1 MSRRARES
9 DDGQANVESREDSRN
24 AKSVDKANEAD
35 ENDLNGTE
43 GVQSLVSS
51 PSKKDEEDSGG
62 TKNEGDPET
71 SESEADPDDEGLGA
85 AAESQKD
92 PQNGEVSPKAVPRR
106 RRRRRVL
113 AWVGGVMAVIL
124 LGTAGTGLW
133 LYWNLQGNIHHEHA
147 DSSELGTNR
156 PVKLNKSTNILLIG
170 SDSRA
175 GANSRYGVDTG
186 ARSDTT
192 ILLHVS
198 PNGDRAVA
206 ISFPRDS
213 MVQIPACKKKK
224 GSMTPPQFGMIN
236 VAYAEAGAVCTWHT
250 IESLTG
256 VHIDHFVEVDFSGFK
271 RVVDALGGV
280 EICIPQPIV
289 DPRADL
295 ALKAGRQIVKGDQAL
310 GYVRTRYVLGD
321 GSDLDRIKRQQ
332 KFLASVAKK
341 ALDGNMLADPMRTY
355 RFLSAAT
362 KSISTDDKLTLNAM
376 RKLAGSVKG
385 MTTGKVRFV
394 TVPTHAYP
402 KDPNRVEW
410 DMTQAR
416 PLFDAIG
423 SDNNLPEAAPTPTPA
438 AAPSQPVQAA
448 LPVPGDVKVTV
459 LAATK
464 AIGRQSA
471 DRLATA
477 GFKIAKVKVQKAE
490 TAETW
495 ISYGPGADRR
505 AAAVAALLPG
515 VNPVPQKGGAKGM
528 VYLVVGDNGVQL
540 ITLPP
545 AAIPPVAGGVTA
557 NQNLCGANA

>member
-1 MSRRARES
+1 MSRKAR
-9 DDGQANVESREDSRN
+9 DDHDGQAEGREGSEE
-24 AKSVDKANEAD
+24 ASGADKANIADKEHLNITNDAKSLVVSASKGSDEDPGDAD
-35 ENDLNGTE
+35 EAQGTKDPQ
-43 GVQSLVSS
+43 GVENPPAS
-51 PSKKDEEDSGG
+51 PSK
-62 TKNEGDPET
+62 
-71 SESEADPDDEGLGA
+71 
-85 AAESQKD
+85 
-92 PQNGEVSPKAVPRR
+92 RR
-106 RRRRRVL
+106 RGRRIL
-113 AWVGGVMAVIL
+113 AWVGGVTAVIL
-124 LGTAGTGLW
+124 LATVGTGTW
-133 LYWNLQGNIHHEHA
+133 LYFNLQGNIHHEHA
-147 DSSELGTNR
+147 DSGELGTNR
-156 PVKLNKSTNILLIG
+156 PVKLNKSTNILLVG

-175 GANSRYGVDTG
+175 GANSQYGVDTG

-213 MVQIPACKKKK
+213 MVQIPACKKKN
-224 GSMTPPQFGMIN
+224 GSKTPAQFGMIN
-236 VAYAEAGAVCTWHT
+236 VAFAEAGAVCTWHT
-250 IESLTG
+250 LESLTG
-256 VHIDHFVEVDFSGFK
+256 IHIDHFVEVDFSGFK

-280 EICIPQPIV
+280 EICVPRPII

-295 ALKAGRQIVKGDQAL
+295 TLKAGRQIVKGDQAL

-362 KSISTDDKLTLNAM
+362 KSITTDDKLTVNAM

-416 PLFDAIG
+416 PLFDAIRG
-423 SDNNLPEAAPTPTPA
+423 DNNLPEVATSPTPV
-438 AAPSQPVQAA
+438 PSQAA
-448 LPVPGDVKVTV
+448 VAPLPAPGKVKITV
-459 LAATK
+459 LAADK
-464 AIGRQSA
+464 AAGRQSA
-471 DRLATA
+471 DRLAVA
-477 GFKIAKVKVQKAE
+477 GFKIAKVKVEKAR

-495 ISYGPGADRR
+495 VSYGPGAERQ
-505 AAAVAALLPG
+505 AAAVAALLAG
-515 VNPVPQKGGAKGM
+515 VNPIARKGEKGM

-540 ITLPP
+540 INLPP

-557 NQNLCGANA
+557 SQNLCGADA

>member
-1 MSRRARES
+1 MSRKAR
-9 DDGQANVESREDSRN
+9 DGHDGQANMESQEDSEN
-24 AKSVDKANEAD
+24 AKSAD
-35 ENDLNGTE
+35 TTKNM
-43 GVQSLVSS
+43 
-51 PSKKDEEDSGG
+51 DEEQLNSTGSMKSSDGSAD
-62 TKNEGDPET
+62 K
-71 SESEADPDDEGLGA
+71 ESE
-85 AAESQKD
+85 ES
-92 PQNGEVSPKAVPRR
+92 PQAVPPRR
-106 RRRRRVL
+106 RGHRIL

-133 LYWNLQGNIHHEHA
+133 LYWNLQGNIHHENA
-147 DSSELGTNR
+147 DGELGTNR

-175 GANSRYGVDTG
+175 GANRRYGVDTG

-224 GSMTPPQFGMIN
+224 NGSKTPAQFGMIN
-236 VAYAEAGAVCTWHT
+236 VAYAEAGSICTWHT

-256 VHIDHFVEVDFSGFK
+256 IHIDHFVEVDFSGFK

-280 EICIPQPIV
+280 EICVPRPIV

-295 ALKAGRQIVKGDQAL
+295 TLKAGRQIVKGDQAL

-341 ALDGNMLADPMRTY
+341 ALDGNMLADPVRTY

-362 KSISTDDKLTLNAM
+362 KSISTDDKLTLIAM

-385 MTTGKVRFV
+385 MTTGTVRFV
-394 TVPTHAYP
+394 TVPTKAYP
-402 KDPNRVEW
+402 KDPNRVQW
-410 DMTQAR
+410 DMAQAG
-416 PLFDAIG
+416 PLFDAVRQ
-423 SDNNLPEAAPTPTPA
+423 DNNLPETAPAPPQPAESPLPA
-438 AAPSQPVQAA
+438 A
-448 LPVPGDVKVTV
+448 GKVKVTV
-459 LAATK
+459 LARTK
-464 AIGRQSA
+464 AVARHSA
-471 DRLATA
+471 GQLAAA
-477 GFKIAKVKVQKAE
+477 GFKISKTKVDKAR
-490 TAETW
+490 TAQTW
-495 ISYGPGADRR
+495 VSYGPGAGPN
-505 AAAVAALLPG
+505 AAALAAFLPG
-515 VNPVPQKGGAKGM
+515 VNPVARKGAKGAKGM
-528 VYLVVGDNGVQL
+528 VYLVVGDNGLQL
-540 ITLPP
+540 TNLPP

-557 NQNLCGANA
+557 NQNLCGADA